1 MRPVA
6 ADVASSV
13 CVSVCMSVV
22 HNRELYETAKPFAMP
37 YGDRTPVGPRN
48 RVIDGG
54 SDPPKRQTQFW
65 GHLPLYF
72 NAFYTHT
79 HTHTHARTH
88 ARTHTHTFNGPLS
101 RTTPV
106 SRYQKGETSLDFTA
120 ARDSEWQWH
129 QLGICKSAPHS
140 RQITTPAPR
149 HSVFAVRMPF
159 LPPNQ
164 RRQSTEGNVF

>member
-37 YGDRTPVGPRN
+37 FGDRTPVGPRN

-54 SDPPKRQTQFW
+54 SDPSKRQTQFW

-72 NAFYTHT
+72 NAFYTH
-79 HTHTHARTH
+79 
-88 ARTHTHTFNGPLS
+88 THTHTFNGPLS

-149 HSVFAVRMPF
+149 HSVFAGRMPF

-164 RRQSTEGNVF
+164 QRQSTEGNAF